1 MRKLPPKTQETQSL
15 VEGPFR
21 TGRQIYDQ
29 IRWDRR
35 FDTAACW
42 IEMQER
48 FMGSKRVPFDGF
60 DPEEV
65 PWHRIE
71 RFEYNGEVVWDRA
84 ARIDRLADVVGQGS
98 EPPAEI
104 VALPSS
110 MTEESLWITLARQ
123 HLKGLSLR
131 TRRCYRFVSTL
142 GRWMPWEGEIQPIP
156 ESPSFR
162 VVTWNV
168 LAGRYA
174 AGGDQTQKRYAQ
186 AIEILSACDADL
198 IGLQEVEPAMVR
210 MLLRNS
216 SVRSHYWVS
225 EEETAQGLGE
235 GVGQLLLM
243 RRPFLLQDL
252 RFSGEK
258 HALIAQFALGGKL
271 SFAACVHLS
280 SDFARMG
287 RFLRSLQLHSLCRVL
302 AWQSAQPSAS
312 LRVLDRE
319 EILSICAQDWTL
331 VQKRGFLFGDLNE
344 DPRDV
349 VWYPLMEIPEELA
362 HLDTSRIPLLWD
374 AVEAAGFV
382 DTWPMLEMERPC
394 ESFDPLHNPLASA
407 LSVSGRSRRLDA
419 VWLADPDAAVMPMQ
433 AEMFGFPS
441 ARSMGG
447 LLGRDY
453 ASDHFGLAV
462 SFSVPLDES
471 PDPALLTNKATQHPS
486 DLVGVSEK
494 QEQIENSDGA
504 KRGENSDGAKR
515 GENSSDASESD
526 EASESTQTIA
536 VAEVS
541 EATQTIAVAESSEAT
556 QIVAVAGVS
565 KATQAIAVA
574 EVFEATQT
582 IAVAESSEATQ
593 IVAVAGVSKAAK
605 ALKAVNPLEEPLL
618 ERLAKAQPT
627 YHSALIVIPPPDL
640 WEPIQAIRQKHDKSY
655 RRWMPHLNLVYGFVE
670 SVLFP
675 DAIKAIQ
682 AALAQVKPFEVSFS
696 QMRSFRHGKS
706 DTIWLEPSVEPSRDL
721 HRLQS
726 ALQALFPLCDEQSH
740 RSRSGYTPHLSLGQL
755 RGDARGE
762 LQKTLQGWQLSWRP
776 VRFVV
781 DHVALICRK
790 GEAPFEVQER
800 VFFGGK
806 RTIYLGEEN
815 APEREQAV
823 VASQKQAPEESAVP
837 HTNVAD
843 TSTPQATE
851 EADIEK
857 AEEGLRS
864 WLQGLEAAVSE
875 KQTRS
880 AALLEALRGLCE
892 RVCSVEAKGALPWR
906 VWWPVGAAAYGAQTL
921 HSDADILCIG
931 PSELSREVF
940 NSSVMAGLLG
950 WEGIEEA
957 RVIWDARVPLLKLR
971 AAGLEVDIL
980 YARMPEAVES
990 AGFQENLGHLSWMVQ
1005 RGHSVDIE
1013 RALSLEAWDI
1023 ASQRSLLGL
1032 LDVLYLRAVLA
1043 RYGCHAAFSDIL
1055 RVIKCWAVQAEVH
1068 EQAKGY
1074 LGGMSW
1080 ALLVAWLC
1088 THPAAQKQTQRVALL
1103 EAFFATFSHCS
1114 WMHPIGITRIDKR
1127 SEEDP
1132 STGLMPIYTPV
1143 APQRN
1148 SARLVTPE
1156 TFAQLRQAFRCGQKE
1171 LEEIQQGKRSWEDW
1185 LGGMAKSPD

>member
-1 MRKLPPKTQETQSL
+1 MRKLPPKTQETQNRA
-15 VEGPFR
+15 EGPFR

-84 ARIDRLADVVGQGS
+84 ARIDRLADVVGQRS
-98 EPPAEI
+98 EPSAEI
-104 VALPSS
+104 VAIPSS
-110 MTEESLWITLARQ
+110 MTEEPLWIALARQ

-131 TRRCYRFVSTL
+131 TRRCYRFVPTL
-142 GRWMPWEGEIQPIP
+142 GRWMPWEGEIQPVP
-156 ESPSFR
+156 EAPSFR

-216 SVRSHYWVS
+216 WVRSHYWVS

-235 GVGQLLLM
+235 GAGQLLLM

-258 HALIAQFALGGKL
+258 HALIARFALGGKL
-271 SFAACVHLS
+271 CFAACVHLS

-287 RFLRSLQLHSLCRVL
+287 RFLRSLQLHSLCRLL

-331 VQKRGFLFGDLNE
+331 VQQRGFLFGDLNE

-362 HLDTSRIPLLWD
+362 HLDTSRIPLLWN
-374 AVEAAGFV
+374 AVEEAGFV
-382 DTWPMLEMERPC
+382 DTWPMLEMERLC

-441 ARSMGG
+441 TRSAGG

-453 ASDHFGLAV
+453 ASDHFGLVV

-471 PDPALLTNKATQHPS
+471 PDPALLTNKATQHLS
-486 DLVGVSEK
+486 DRTDVSESE
-494 QEQIENSDGA
+494 EQNNTSKD
-504 KRGENSDGAKR
+504 
-515 GENSSDASESD
+515 SDASGESEATESV
-526 EASESTQTIA
+526 EASEAAQTSAVVEASEVAQTIA
-536 VAEVS
+536 VVEAS
-541 EATQTIAVAESSEAT
+541 EAAQTSAVVEASEAC
-556 QIVAVAGVS
+556 QASAVV
-565 KATQAIAVA
+565 
-574 EVFEATQT
+574 EAT
-582 IAVAESSEATQ
+582 
-593 IVAVAGVSKAAK
+593 KAAK
-605 ALKAVNPLEEPLL
+605 AAKGVEPLDNSLL

-627 YHSALIVIPPPDL
+627 YHSALIVMPPPAV
-640 WEPIQAIRQKHDKSY
+640 WESIQAIRQKHDKSY
-655 RRWMPHLNLVYGFVE
+655 GRWMPHLNLVYGFVE
-670 SVLFP
+670 AVLFP
-675 DAIKAIQ
+675 DAIKAIR
-682 AALAQVKPFEVSFS
+682 AVLAQVKPFDVSLS
-696 QMRSFRHGKS
+696 RMRSFRHGKS

-721 HRLQS
+721 HRLQA

-762 LQKTLQGWQLSWRP
+762 LQKTLQEWQQTWRP
-776 VRFVV
+776 VRFAV
-781 DHVALICRK
+781 DHVALICRE
-790 GEAPFEVQER
+790 GERPFEVQER
-800 VFFGGK
+800 IFFGGK
-806 RTIYLGEEN
+806 RTIYFGEEK
-815 APEREQAV
+815 APDLEQAEA
-823 VASQKQAPEESAVP
+823 VANQKQAPEESVA
-837 HTNVAD
+837 HHADVAD
-843 TSTPQATE
+843 TSTSQAME
-851 EADIEK
+851 QADIEK
-857 AEEGLRS
+857 AEEGLRG
-864 WLQGLEAAVSE
+864 WMQRLDAAVSE

-892 RVCSVEAKGALPWR
+892 RVCSVDAKGALPWR
-906 VWWPVGAAAYGAQTL
+906 VWWPVGAVAYGAQTL
-921 HSDADILCIG
+921 QSDADILCIG
-931 PSELSREVF
+931 PSNLSREVF
-940 NSSVMAGLLG
+940 NASVMSGLLG

-980 YARMPEAVES
+980 YARMPEAVDG
-990 AGFQENLGHLSWMVQ
+990 AGFQESLEHFSWMVQ

-1032 LDVLYLRAVLA
+1032 LDVLYLRAVLV
-1043 RYGCHAAFSDIL
+1043 RYGCHAAFSDLL
-1055 RVIKCWAVQAEVH
+1055 RVIKCWAVQADVH

-1088 THPAAQKQTQRVALL
+1088 THPAAQKETRRVALL

-1132 STGLMPIYTPV
+1132 STALMPIYTPV
-1143 APQRN
+1143 SPQRN
-1148 SARLVTPE
+1148 SARFVTPE
-1156 TFAQLRQAFRCGQKE
+1156 TFSQLRQAFRRGQKE
-1171 LEEIQQGKRSWEDW
+1171 LEEIQQGKRSWEMW
-1185 LGGMAKSPD
+1185 LGETGKSPDAGRSG